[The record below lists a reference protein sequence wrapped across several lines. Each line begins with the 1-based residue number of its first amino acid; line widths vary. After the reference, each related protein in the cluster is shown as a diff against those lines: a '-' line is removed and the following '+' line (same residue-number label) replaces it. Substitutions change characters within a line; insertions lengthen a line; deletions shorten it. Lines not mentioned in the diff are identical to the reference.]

1 MKASSSYLLFRRGQF
16 DWGKIRRYQRCN
28 RFFIHLPPIPTWR
41 DASSWMKKES
51 ISTCWTFSFSYSE
64 RLFPSLK
71 DFRHHHSSFAF
82 YFLSLFFSSC
92 LHTSTSPQGIY
103 FVQEG
108 EEKKFNST
116 SPGNKSVS
124 SSSVWENILLWK
136 FLCGYFP
143 PEEASRMIRKGDLD
157 GKSHR
162 GASAKAPGLQRN
174 FRLVILA

>member
-1 MKASSSYLLFRRGQF
+1 MNEKRKYLYMLNLFFLLFRAA
-16 DWGKIRRYQRCN
+16 
-28 RFFIHLPPIPTWR
+28 LPQLEGFQT
-41 DASSWMKKES
+41 
-51 ISTCWTFSFSYSE
+51 
-64 RLFPSLK
+64 
-71 DFRHHHSSFAF
+71 SSFIICVLF
-82 YFLSLFFSSC
+82 SLSLLLVMFTYIHIAARDLFRARRRR
-92 LHTSTSPQGIY
+92 
-103 FVQEG
+103 
-108 EEKKFNST
+108 KKFNST